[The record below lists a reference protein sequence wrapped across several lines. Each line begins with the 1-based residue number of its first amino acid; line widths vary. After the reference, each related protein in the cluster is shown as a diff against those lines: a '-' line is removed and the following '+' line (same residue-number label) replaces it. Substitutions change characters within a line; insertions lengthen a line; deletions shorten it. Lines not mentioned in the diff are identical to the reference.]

1 MTIKEWNVRWDQRQK
16 QETAQFF
23 SVNGARYVALPPFKV
38 RISQS
43 PSGVGL
49 IRDYKPYIGIQEASE
64 YFVTVINVAPETRVT
79 EEWLRKKLA
88 SYRSTDD
95 VFCDEFLTGV
105 LVTGIPAEESRI
117 SPGARHYME
126 SIGITYEIIPD
137 ALSPGP
143 YLAGSIRHEH
153 SSQQRFASPSRRA
166 QSPSFAATEEPLECV
181 DYQAPWNPRANGH
194 QSPAGS
200 SSGSGAAI
208 ASYSWLDIAIGSDT
222 SGSGRRPG
230 HWNGCFAMRPSHGV
244 LPVDGYTASFRQF
257 DVPTFFGRD
266 VAKCKAFASEW
277 YGDLLP
283 EVKILPPRI
292 IYPLDYMSL
301 ISNKD
306 QLQLIDQFVVDLE
319 VVMGIKQEK
328 VTLTSLWDSSPPAE
342 AGGQSLDEYMKH
354 ACRDSFFHDDYHN
367 FGCFRQEYQ
376 NKFSKT
382 PYVSPPVRWQWDL
395 ATKITQRAIDTAVE
409 KLAVY
414 RTWFCN
420 IVMGEDEHNSIVI
433 LPIENMSPRY
443 RDEARTHFDPIGP
456 VSMLSVFHDVSQPSC
471 KRSFIAHSC
480 KLVPKSPI
488 TSLHLAGRAAPE
500 RALERD
506 YQAAE

>member
-166 QSPSFAATEEPLECV
+166 QSRLLTE
-181 DYQAPWNPRANGH
+181 PW
-194 QSPAGS
+194 PA
-200 SSGSGAAI
+200 
-208 ASYSWLDIAIGSDT
+208 
-222 SGSGRRPG
+222 
-230 HWNGCFAMRPSHGV
+230 
-244 LPVDGYTASFRQF
+244 
-257 DVPTFFGRD
+257 
-266 VAKCKAFASEW
+266 
-277 YGDLLP
+277 LLP
-283 EVKILPPRI
+283 
-292 IYPLDYMSL
+292 
-301 ISNKD
+301 
-306 QLQLIDQFVVDLE
+306 
-319 VVMGIKQEK
+319 
-328 VTLTSLWDSSPPAE
+328 
-342 AGGQSLDEYMKH
+342 H
-354 ACRDSFFHDDYHN
+354 
-367 FGCFRQEYQ
+367 
-376 NKFSKT
+376 
-382 PYVSPPVRWQWDL
+382 
-395 ATKITQRAIDTAVE
+395 
-409 KLAVY
+409 
-414 RTWFCN
+414 
-420 IVMGEDEHNSIVI
+420 
-433 LPIENMSPRY
+433 
-443 RDEARTHFDPIGP
+443 IGW
-456 VSMLSVFHDVSQPSC
+456 
-471 KRSFIAHSC
+471 
-480 KLVPKSPI
+480 
-488 TSLHLAGRAAPE
+488 
-500 RALERD
+500 
-506 YQAAE
+506 